1 MRRALSLL
9 SLLMAASCWPGW
21 DFACDPTSSGEHRVE
36 DLRVLALEVD
46 PPNVLLA
53 PGLLFDDAP
62 AAEAVTVHVA
72 PRVFDPRGGGPI
84 DVSLSVC
91 AATPFSPRMGAPCTE
106 GARQLA
112 SLRAEADAD
121 APLGEVPGLEVDFVL
136 DGELTRALYAEAA
149 RPEGSLGVQLFEIVL
164 SVSRRVDGRVERESA
179 YVPWF
184 VQLDALAAQMPAE
197 RLFAL
202 LDLEHTILCA
212 GAEGDGCAT
221 QETPGCE
228 PVCLVP
234 PVLPPQPALTGL
246 NRAAASAGYAIN
258 EEADFA
264 PGGTIAVP
272 LRERLYLTPV
282 IAIGEDTP
290 TLQWSFQS
298 MGQCAEDP
306 AEGLTRL
313 QCNSGFPANLAARFY
328 VGDGTAELVAPG
340 DPTSGYW
347 GNQGGREAV
356 AVAFDEGTPPGTR
369 ETLVVVIAS
378 DRGAM
383 DSAVFT
389 LVAE

>member
-1 MRRALSLL
+1 MKRTLALL

-21 DFACDPTSSGEHRVE
+21 DFACDPTSSGEHRVL

-46 PPNVLLA
+46 RPNVLLA
-53 PGLLFDDAP
+53 PGLLFNDAP
-62 AAEAVTVHVA
+62 AAEAVTVQVV

-91 AATPFSPRMGAPCTE
+91 AATPFSPRMGAPCPD

-112 SLRAEADAD
+112 SLRADAD
-121 APLGEVPGLEVDFVL
+121 AASPLGEVAGLEVDFTL
-136 DGELTRALYAEAA
+136 DHELARALFAEAG

-184 VQLDALAAQMPAE
+184 VQLDALSGAMPAE
-197 RLFAL
+197 RLFTL
-202 LDLEHTILCA
+202 LDVEHAMLCA

-221 QETPGCE
+221 QEIPGCE
-228 PVCLVP
+228 PVCAVP
-234 PVLPPQPALTGL
+234 PVLPPVPALTGL
-246 NRAAASAGYAIN
+246 NRSVASGGYAIN
-258 EEADFA
+258 EEADFP
-264 PGGTIAVP
+264 PGGTIGVP
-272 LRERLYLTPV
+272 VRERLYLTPV

-290 TLQWSFQS
+290 TLQWSFLAA
-298 MGQCAEDP
+298 GQCAEDP
-306 AEGLTRL
+306 PEGATRL

-328 VGDGTAELVAPG
+328 VGDGAADLVAPG

-347 GNQGGREAV
+347 GNQGAREAV
-356 AVAFDEGTPPGTR
+356 AVAFDEDTPAGTEEP
-369 ETLVVVIAS
+369 LVVVIAG

-383 DSAVFT
+383 TSAVFT